1 MGSMKQRYRL
11 PEVMDDP
18 VLEASRHIQ
27 ALRGLERLNR
37 WSRSERILWG
47 PIQSLAQQTGARSLR
62 VLDIAAGGGDV
73 PIRLWRRARRM
84 GLHLRIDG
92 CDRSSLAVQYAQGCV
107 EKIGTEVKFFELD
120 ALTGQIPSGYD
131 ILMSSLFLHHLD
143 DGQAVQLLRTMAQ
156 AAERMVLISDL
167 ARSLP
172 GLWLAY
178 VGTRLL
184 SQSEVVRT
192 DGPRSVRAAYTMDEV
207 CGLAQ
212 QAGLHDST
220 VVSRWPC
227 RFLLEWRR
235 R

>member
-1 MGSMKQRYRL
+1 MGSMKQRCRR

-178 VGTRLL
+178 IGTRLL

-212 QAGLHDST
+212 QAGLHGST
-220 VVSRWPC
+220 VVPRWPC
-227 RFLLEWRR
+227 RFLLVWRR
-235 R
+235 Q